1 MDESQKHYAKSK
13 KSQTQVTTYGT
24 SLVKRMPA
32 KPGDMG
38 SIPGPGRFLMSRSNY
53 SPCATTTEPVC
64 CNHWGSH
71 AYSLCSAKREP
82 LKWAARALQR
92 ESRLSEQPVLCNGQR
107 ARSLQLEKVKVKSLS
122 RVRLFATPWTVAYQA
137 PQSMEFSR
145 QEYWRGLPFPSP
157 GDLPNP
163 GIEARSPSLQA
174 DALPSESPGK
184 ALEKTHTKWQRSST
198 ANLSNLFK
206 KIKKEVHSEWFN
218 LCDIIE
224 KEKTRKKSDQWLLI
238 AGGEGREFTIKDYEE
253 LSFILILVEVTWLHT
268 SFPGGSVVKNL
279 PAMQET

>member
-1 MDESQKHYAKSK
+1 MGLPWWKECLPNL
-13 KSQTQVTTYGT
+13 GT
-24 SLVKRMPA
+24 WIQSLVQEDSSCHVATKAHVPQLLSLCA
-32 KPGDMG
+32 
-38 SIPGPGRFLMSRSNY
+38 
-53 SPCATTTEPVC
+53 ATTEVHMPTAC
-64 CNHWGSH
+64 
-71 AYSLCSAKREP
+71 
-82 LKWAARALQR
+82 ALQK
-92 ESRLSEQPVLCNGQR
+92 ESRLSEQPVHCNGQR
-107 ARSLQLEKVKVKSLS
+107 ARSLQLEKLKVKSLS
-122 RVRLFATPWTVAYQA
+122 CVQLFATPWTVAYQA

-174 DALPSESPGK
+174 DALPSEPPGK

-198 ANLSNLFK
+198 ANLNNLLK

-224 KEKTRKKSDQWLLI
+224 KEKTRKKSDRWLLI
-238 AGGEGREFTIKDYEE
+238 AGGEGREFTMKDYEE
-253 LSFILILVEVTWLHT
+253 LSFILILVVVTWLHT